1 MALSDQDKLELVR
14 TAIDAFN
21 RRDTEAMIAM
31 GVEGFEY
38 DWTRSL
44 GPNAGIYRGVDG
56 FLEFVDEQWNT
67 FEEVRL
73 EPRDMVVR
81 GDHVV
86 VTAVTHGRGREG
98 IEVTA
103 RSAQLFTFEDDRL
116 VRITLYQDTAEAM
129 AAARE

>member
-1 MALSDQDKLELVR
+1 MALSDEEKLELVR

-21 RRDTEAMIAM
+21 RRDTEAMVAL
-31 GVEGFEY
+31 GVENFEY
-38 DWTRSL
+38 DWSRSM
-44 GPNAGIYRGVDG
+44 GPNAGVYRGVDG
-56 FLEFVDEQWNT
+56 FFEFIDEQWDT

-73 EPRDMVVR
+73 EAREMVVS
-81 GDHVV
+81 GEHVV

-103 RSAQLFTFEDDRL
+103 RSAQLFTFENDRM
-116 VRITLYQDTAEAM
+116 VRLTLYQDTAEAL